1 MHTVGLAV
9 TEVWQNRPE
18 RYDPYRRWLEQAPFQ
33 VRLVQR
39 PEDLDGVEAL
49 ILPGG
54 HDVAPE
60 RYGAPNRHPERTHVE
75 PIRDAEE
82 FALLERA
89 DRENL
94 PILGICRGHQVL
106 NVYYGGTLIQDV
118 PLDFPPARQQRV
130 RHDTP
135 RDQADTEHVILFAP
149 DLPRRYRISPHRLVC
164 VNSRHHQAVLRVS
177 FQLHVGARSTDGL
190 VEMVYHP
197 GKRFVLGI
205 QWHPERMSEHEV
217 SRSILQRLHAVLDQK
232 EAHPW
237 PYS

>member
-9 TEVWQNRPE
+9 TRVWQDRPD
-18 RYDPYRRWLEQAPFQ
+18 RYEPYRKWLEQAPFR
-33 VRLVQR
+33 VRLIQQ
-39 PEDLDGVEAL
+39 PEELQNVEAL

-54 HDVAPE
+54 HDVDPE
-60 RYGAPNRHPERTHVE
+60 RYGAPNRHPERTKIE
-75 PIRDAEE
+75 PLRDQEE
-82 FALLERA
+82 FALLEEA
-89 DRENL
+89 DRQDL

-106 NVYYGGTLIQDV
+106 NVYFGGTLIQDV
-118 PLDFPPARQQRV
+118 PLDFPPAQRQKI

-135 RDQADTEHVILFAP
+135 RQQPDTEHVILFSRT
-149 DLPRRYRISPHRLVC
+149 LPRRYQISARPVVC

-177 FQLHVGARSTDGL
+177 FPLKVGARAPDGL

-197 GKRFVLGI
+197 GKTFVLGV
-205 QWHPERMSEHEV
+205 QWHPERMPEHEV
-217 SRSILQRLHAVLDQK
+217 SRNILQRLLAVLDEK